1 MKCTNKYNVDV
12 TKYVIALLEN
22 KINNKEFKILMN
34 KKLSLT
40 EEFDEWFNKLID
52 KNGTTKIK

>member
-34 KKLSLT
+34 KKLSIT
-40 EEFDEWFNKLID
+40 EEFDEWFNKLIN
-52 KNGTTKIK
+52 KNGTTKY

>member
-40 EEFDEWFNKLID
+40 EEFDEWFNKLIN
-52 KNGTTKIK
+52 KNGTTKY

>member
-52 KNGTTKIK
+52 KNGTTKY

>member
-40 EEFDEWFNKLID
+40 EEFNEWFNKLIN
-52 KNGTTKIK
+52 KNGTTKY

>member
-22 KINNKEFKILMN
+22 KINNKQFKILMN

-40 EEFDEWFNKLID
+40 EEFDEWFNKLIN
-52 KNGTTKIK
+52 KNGTTKY

>member
-40 EEFDEWFNKLID
+40 DEFDEWFNKLIN
-52 KNGTTKIK
+52 KNGTTKY

>member
-12 TKYVIALLEN
+12 TKYVVALLEN
-22 KINNKEFKILMN
+22 KINNKQFKILMN

-40 EEFDEWFNKLID
+40 EEFDEWFNKLIN
-52 KNGTTKIK
+52 KNGTTKY